1 MDDLVD
7 LWETPV
13 DKDNYMIVGWQQ
25 WADAGAISSELP
37 RYLIDLVGARKIG
50 EIKKDGF
57 YLFQFPGTHHLLRP
71 HIKLVDGHCQHLS
84 THQNELYYAER
95 DGKGLLIFAGEEPH
109 MNESRYA
116 EAFFDMAEAL
126 QVKRIA
132 AVGGVYGPVPYEKD
146 REVSC
151 AYSLPRMREELE
163 HYAVQF
169 SNYEGGSTIGTY
181 LARAAEQREIEFMV
195 FYGYVPAY
203 DFEEGESPIGSIRID
218 QDWKAW
224 YELLRRL
231 DYMFGYDLDLTEL
244 KKREQT
250 LIEAWDRQIEE
261 LTQKHPEL
269 GVKEF
274 LAKIRAK
281 FTERPFLPLDSA
293 WDELGDLLDD
303 MDE

>member
-13 DKDNYMIVGWQQ
+13 EQDNYMIVGWQQ

-71 HIKLVDGHCQHLS
+71 HVRLVDGHCQYLS
-84 THQNELYYAER
+84 MHQNELYYAEI
-95 DGKGLLIFAGEEPH
+95 DGKGLLIFTGEEPH
-109 MNESRYA
+109 MNEARYA

-126 QVKRIA
+126 QVRRIV
-132 AVGGVYGPVPYEKD
+132 AVGGVYGAVPYEKD
-146 REVSC
+146 REISC
-151 AYSLPRMREELE
+151 VYSLPRMRDELDR
-163 HYAVQF
+163 YAVQF

-181 LARAAEQREIEFMV
+181 LAHTAERREIEFAV

-203 DFEEGESPIGSIRID
+203 DFVEGESSIGSIRID
-218 QDWKAW
+218 EDWKAW

-244 KKREQT
+244 KTREQA
-250 LIEAWDRQIEE
+250 LIEAWDRQVEE
-261 LTQKHPEL
+261 LTQQNPEL
-269 GVKEF
+269 HVREY
-274 LAKIRAK
+274 LSKIGAE
-281 FTERPFLPLDSA
+281 FTERPFLPLDKA

>member
-13 DKDNYMIVGWQQ
+13 ERDNYMIAGWQQ
-25 WADAGAISSELP
+25 WADAGAISSKLP

-50 EIKKDGF
+50 EIKKGGF

-71 HIKLVDGHCQHLS
+71 RVKLVDGHCQYLS
-84 THQNELYYAER
+84 THQNELYYAES

-109 MNESRYA
+109 MNEALYA

-126 QVKRIA
+126 QVRRIV

-146 REVSC
+146 REISC
-151 AYSLPRMREELE
+151 VYSLPRMREELD

-169 SNYEGGSTIGTY
+169 SNYEGGSTICTF
-181 LARAAEQREIEFMV
+181 LAHAAERREIEFVV
-195 FYGYVPAY
+195 FYCYVPAY
-203 DFEEGESPIGSIRID
+203 DLVGGESAIGSIRID
-218 QDWKAW
+218 EDWKAW

-244 KKREQT
+244 KKREQA
-250 LIEAWDRQIEE
+250 LIDAWDKQIEE
-261 LTQKHPEL
+261 LAQQNPGL
-269 GVKEF
+269 QVKQY
-274 LAKIRAK
+274 LAKIRAE
-281 FTERPFLPLDSA
+281 FAERPFLPLDKA